1 MLRQK
6 NKLLLVQSS
15 IVIEMVKQQDVQ
27 HFRKQLLKQLSL
39 LEQLQVADLAHGV
52 QRAKTLVA

>member
-6 NKLLLVQSS
+6 NKLLLVESNTA
-15 IVIEMVKQQDVQ
+15 IEMVKQQDVQ
-27 HFRKQLLKQLSL
+27 HFHKQLLKQLSL
-39 LEQLQVADLAHGV
+39 LEQLQAADLAHGV

>member
-6 NKLLLVQSS
+6 NKLLLVESNTA
-15 IVIEMVKQQDVQ
+15 IEMVKQQDVQ

-39 LEQLQVADLAHGV
+39 LEQLQVADLARGV